1 MTTMKK
7 PLYLDARR
15 PLGVEV
21 QGPALSLE
29 REDRA
34 PVWYPFAR
42 LSRIVSRGPVH
53 WSGEALCA
61 CMTAAVPVL
70 FLDED
75 GRPAGLCTGS
85 LRRVAGLD
93 EHLETALAAPD
104 GAARFA
110 DWQRSQEHRL
120 IHHLARALGWAQAP
134 ERPLDAARRL
144 ERALRERHGEDHG
157 ERLRWYMSLLAA
169 HAHHVLTDAGISPA
183 HLGGEIGGLNLG
195 QEITHLAAWSL
206 RGHVLVDGRPLPR
219 GLDQATRGYAERLER
234 PMTHCLDRLVH
245 HLWRIRL

>member
-21 QGPALSLE
+21 QGPALSVE
-29 REDRA
+29 REDCA
-34 PVWYPFAR
+34 PRWYPLAR
-42 LSRIVSRGPVH
+42 LSRIISRGPVH
-53 WSGEALCA
+53 WSGAALCA

-85 LRRVAGLD
+85 LRRVADLD
-93 EHLETALAAPD
+93 EHLETVLAAPD
-104 GAARFA
+104 GLDRFA

-120 IHHLARALGWAQAP
+120 IHHLARALGWTQVP
-134 ERPLDAARRL
+134 ERPLDVARQL
-144 ERALRERHGEDHG
+144 DRALRERHGDDHS

-169 HAHHVLTDAGISPA
+169 HARQTLIDAGINPARSDGELGSP
-183 HLGGEIGGLNLG
+183 NLG
-195 QEITHLAAWSL
+195 QEISHLAAWSL
-206 RGHVLVDGRPLPR
+206 RGHVLADPHPLPK
-219 GLDQATRGYAERLER
+219 GLDQAARGYAERLER
-234 PMTHCLDRLVH
+234 PMTHCLDRLAH
-245 HLWRIRL
+245 HLWRIPL

>member
-15 PLGVEV
+15 PLAVEL
-21 QGPALSLE
+21 QGPALSVE
-29 REDRA
+29 REDFA
-34 PVWYPFAR
+34 PRWYPLTR

-53 WSGEALCA
+53 WSGPALCA
-61 CMTAAVPVL
+61 CMAAAVPVL

-75 GRPAGLCTGS
+75 GRPGGLCTGS

-93 EHLETALAAPD
+93 EHLETIFAAPD
-104 GAARFA
+104 GAQRFA

-120 IHHLARALGWAQAP
+120 IRHLAHALGWGQVP
-134 ERPLDAARRL
+134 ERPLEAAHRL
-144 ERALRERHGEDHG
+144 ERALRDRHGRDHG

-169 HAHHVLTDAGISPA
+169 HARQILTDAGINPARSDGELGSP
-183 HLGGEIGGLNLG
+183 NLG

-206 RGHVLVDGRPLPR
+206 RGHVLADRHPLPQ
-219 GLDQATRGYAERLER
+219 GLDQAARGYAERLER

-245 HLWRIRL
+245 HLWRIPL